1 MKFLK
6 KALAIT
12 VSLALCGSLIAPALA
27 VEYDIANGDVS
38 IGQDD
43 SGVWSQQGGSDTS
56 RDSEITITG
65 SSTENTVTV
74 GSNVTDAT
82 ITLDGVDISSDK
94 DAAISIGAGSDV
106 TIELDGENKLQGGTG
121 HAGLELNNKGDN
133 GKPAKDTPG
142 GSVTIKDENGTSGSL
157 TATGGNSAAGIGSG
171 SRGEAGDITIDGAD
185 VTATGGNTA
194 AGIGSGDYGEA
205 GDITIT
211 GGADVTATGGSSSA
225 GIGSGS
231 YGEVGDITITDSD
244 IDSTGGTF
252 AAGIGASSSSSTA
265 GDITIT
271 GSTVDATGGYNGAGI
286 GTGFNGT
293 AGDITI
299 TDSDVTAAG
308 GREGA
313 GIGSGR
319 GGTVHDITITGG
331 NIVAKAGTAGGLE
344 TYGIGG
350 YKSGTVTLKD
360 LESLLALGKGKY
372 GVKESA
378 TSSQGILNGKFGGNL
393 LKGAKEATIT
403 IYDADGQVVGTVE
416 MGPEEGGMWSGLAV
430 LMPEGKYYVHVSTDA
445 NPQGG
450 FAAQADTMGSIAY
463 PVKDGKVLSKT
474 FADCAQYTVN
484 YGFTSTDPELA
495 LPDGMP
501 EPPESVKQKLTVEAF
516 QNGVTCDE
524 AYEDIEVEGGR
535 WHFTGWT
542 TASVLNPDS
551 GNLTSVQVN
560 GNSKYMLTVVG
571 SWEFVAD
578 EPAPVPTPAPGGNTG
593 DTGDTGDTGG
603 SDITIEDEAV
613 PLAAGPVTRAQFVD
627 YLWRHES
634 QPQAD
639 APTFADVPADHEFAP
654 AIGWA
659 QANGLVNG
667 DENGLFYPDELV
679 TVADVR
685 AILARFADRA
695 GMAMPQLTTL
705 TGGDGEAVLNCDQVL
720 AEFFGEEY
728 EAPDTDGLEIDSAA

>member
-43 SGVWSQQGGSDTS
+43 SGVWSQQGGGEMSNDT
-56 RDSEITITG
+56 EITITG

-185 VTATGGNTA
+185 VTATGG
-194 AGIGSGDYGEA
+194 
-205 GDITIT
+205 
-211 GGADVTATGGSSSA
+211 GSSSA

-252 AAGIGASSSSSTA
+252 AAGIGASSSSSVA

-293 AGDITI
+293 AGDINI

-319 GGTVHDITITGG
+319 GGKVQDITITGG

-350 YKSGTVTLKD
+350 YKCGAVTLKD
-360 LESLLALGKGKY
+360 LESLLALGKGTY
-372 GVKESA
+372 GVKETA
-378 TSSQGILNGKFGGNL
+378 ASSQGQGILNGKFGGNL
-393 LKGAKEATIT
+393 LEGAKEATIT

-450 FAAQADTMGSIAY
+450 FAAQAYTMGSIAY

-495 LPDGMP
+495 LPDDMP
-501 EPPESVKQKLTVEAF
+501 ALPESVKQKLTVEAF
-516 QNGVTCDE
+516 QNGVTCDA

-542 TASVLNPDS
+542 TAPVLNPKT
-551 GNLTSVQVN
+551 GNLATVQVN

-578 EPAPVPTPAPGGNTG
+578 EPEPVPTPTPVPG
-593 DTGDTGDTGG
+593 GDTGDTGG
-603 SDITIEDEAV
+603 TDITIEDEAV

-634 QPQAD
+634 QPEAD
-639 APTFADVPADHEFAP
+639 APTFDDVPADHEFAP

-659 QANGLVNG
+659 QANGLVDG
-667 DENGLFYPDELV
+667 DENGLFHPDELV
-679 TVADVR
+679 TVAAVR
-685 AILARFADRA
+685 AILARFAERA

-705 TGGDGEAVLNCDQVL
+705 TGGEGEAVLNCDQVL

-728 EAPDTDGLEIDSAA
+728 EAPDTDDLEIDTAA

>member
-43 SGVWSQQGGSDTS
+43 SGVWSQQGGGEMSNDT
-56 RDSEITITG
+56 EITITG

-185 VTATGGNTA
+185 VTATGGGSA
-194 AGIGSGDYGEA
+194 AGIGSGNYGEA
-205 GDITIT
+205 GDITIS

-252 AAGIGASSSSSTA
+252 AAGIGASSSSSVA

-293 AGDITI
+293 AGDINI

-319 GGTVHDITITGG
+319 GGKVQDITITGG

-350 YKSGTVTLKD
+350 YKCGAVTLKD
-360 LESLLALGKGKY
+360 LESLLALGKGTY
-372 GVKESA
+372 GVKETA
-378 TSSQGILNGKFGGNL
+378 ASSQGQGILNGKFGGNL
-393 LKGAKEATIT
+393 LEGAKEATIT

-450 FAAQADTMGSIAY
+450 FAAQAYTMGSIAY

-495 LPDGMP
+495 LPDDMP
-501 EPPESVKQKLTVEAF
+501 ALPESVKQKLTVEAF
-516 QNGVTCDE
+516 QNGVTCDA

-542 TASVLNPDS
+542 TAPVLNPKT
-551 GNLTSVQVN
+551 GNLATVQVN

-578 EPAPVPTPAPGGNTG
+578 EPEPVPTPTPVPG
-593 DTGDTGDTGG
+593 GDTGDTGG
-603 SDITIEDEAV
+603 TDITIEDEAV

-634 QPQAD
+634 QPEAD
-639 APTFADVPADHEFAP
+639 APTFDDVPADHEFAP

-659 QANGLVNG
+659 QANGLVDG
-667 DENGLFYPDELV
+667 DENGLFHPDELV
-679 TVADVR
+679 TVAAVR
-685 AILARFADRA
+685 AILARFAERA

-705 TGGDGEAVLNCDQVL
+705 TGGEGEAVLNCDQVL

-728 EAPDTDGLEIDSAA
+728 EAPDTDDLEIDTAA

>member
-27 VEYDIANGDVS
+27 VEYDITNGDVS

-82 ITLDGVDISSDK
+82 ITLDGVDISSGK
-94 DAAISIGAGSDV
+94 D
-106 TIELDGENKLQGGTG
+106 
-121 HAGLELNNKGDN
+121 
-133 GKPAKDTPG
+133 
-142 GSVTIKDENGTSGSL
+142 
-157 TATGGNSAAGIGSG
+157 AAGIGSG

-194 AGIGSGDYGEA
+194 AGIGSGSYGEA
-205 GDITIT
+205 GDITIS

-252 AAGIGASSSSSTA
+252 SAGIGASSSSSTA

-378 TSSQGILNGKFGGNL
+378 TSSQGILNGKFGGDL

-445 NPQGG
+445 DPQGG
-450 FAAQADTMGSIAY
+450 FAAQAYTMGSIAY

-542 TASVLNPDS
+542 TASVLNPDT
-551 GNLTSVQVN
+551 GNLATVQVN

-578 EPAPVPTPAPGGNTG
+578 EPAPVPTPAPGG

-728 EAPDTDGLEIDSAA
+728 EVPDTDGLEIDTAA

>member
-1 MKFLK
+1 MKLLK

-121 HAGLELNNKGDN
+121 HAGLELNNKGDD

-157 TATGGNSAAGIGSG
+157 TATGGNNAAGIGSG

-185 VTATGGNTA
+185 VTASGGGSA
-194 AGIGSGDYGEA
+194 AGIGSGSYGEA

-244 IDSTGGTF
+244 IDSTGGDF

-271 GSTVDATGGYNGAGI
+271 GSDVTATGGYNGAGI
-286 GTGFNGT
+286 GTGFYGT

-378 TSSQGILNGKFGGNL
+378 TSSQGILNGKFGGDL

-450 FAAQADTMGSIAY
+450 FAAQAYTMGSIAY

-516 QNGVTCDE
+516 QNGVTCDA

-542 TASVLNPDS
+542 TAPVLNPKT
-551 GNLTSVQVN
+551 GNLATVQVN

-578 EPAPVPTPAPGGNTG
+578 EPEPVPTPTPVPG
-593 DTGDTGDTGG
+593 GDTGDTGG
-603 SDITIEDEAV
+603 TDITIEDEAV

-634 QPQAD
+634 QPEAD
-639 APTFADVPADHEFAP
+639 APTFDDVPADHEFAP

-659 QANGLVNG
+659 QANGLVDG
-667 DENGLFYPDELV
+667 DENGLFHPDELV
-679 TVADVR
+679 TVAAVR
-685 AILARFADRA
+685 AILARFAERA

-705 TGGDGEAVLNCDQVL
+705 TGGEGEAVLNCDQVL

-728 EAPDTDGLEIDSAA
+728 EAPDTDDLEIDTAA

>member
-43 SGVWSQQGGSDTS
+43 SGVWSQQGESDTS
-56 RDSEITITG
+56 RDTEITITG

-106 TIELDGENKLQGGTG
+106 TIELDGENKLQGGSG

-185 VTATGGNTA
+185 VTATGGGSA
-194 AGIGSGDYGEA
+194 AGIGSGSYGEA
-205 GDITIT
+205 GDITIS
-211 GGADVTATGGSSSA
+211 GGADVTANGGSSSA

-293 AGDITI
+293 AGDINI

-319 GGTVHDITITGG
+319 GGRVQDITITGG

-350 YKSGTVTLKD
+350 YKCGAVTLKD
-360 LESLLALGKGKY
+360 LESLLALGKGTY
-372 GVKESA
+372 GVKETAASRQG
-378 TSSQGILNGKFGGNL
+378 QGILNGKFGGNL

-430 LMPEGKYYVHVSTDA
+430 LMPEGRYYVHVSTDTD
-445 NPQGG
+445 PQGG
-450 FAAQADTMGSIAY
+450 FAAQTYTLGSIAY
-463 PVKDGKVLSKT
+463 PVTDGKILSKT

-495 LPDGMP
+495 LPDDMP
-501 EPPESVKQKLTVEAF
+501 ALPESVKQKLTVEAF
-516 QNGVTCDE
+516 QNGVTCDA

-542 TASVLNPDS
+542 TASVLNPDT
-551 GNLTSVQVN
+551 GNLATVQVN

-578 EPAPVPTPAPGGNTG
+578 EPAPVPTPVPGG

-679 TVADVR
+679 TVAAVR

-705 TGGDGEAVLNCDQVL
+705 TGGEGEAVLNCDQVL

-728 EAPDTDGLEIDSAA
+728 EAPDTDNLEIDTAA

>member
-43 SGVWSQQGGSDTS
+43 SGVWSQQGGGEMSNDT
-56 RDSEITITG
+56 EITITG

-171 SRGEAGDITIDGAD
+171 SRGEAGDITVDGAD
-185 VTATGGNTA
+185 VTATGGGSA
-194 AGIGSGDYGEA
+194 AGIGSGNYGEA
-205 GDITIT
+205 GDITIS

-252 AAGIGASSSSSTA
+252 AAGIGASSSSSVA

-293 AGDITI
+293 AGDINI

-319 GGTVHDITITGG
+319 GGKVQDITITGG

-350 YKSGTVTLKD
+350 YKCGAVTLKD
-360 LESLLALGKGKY
+360 LESLLALGKGTY
-372 GVKESA
+372 GVKETA
-378 TSSQGILNGKFGGNL
+378 ASSQGQGILNGKFGGNL
-393 LKGAKEATIT
+393 LEGAKEATIT

-450 FAAQADTMGSIAY
+450 FAAQAYTMGSIAY

-495 LPDGMP
+495 LPDDMP
-501 EPPESVKQKLTVEAF
+501 ALPESVKQKLTVEAF
-516 QNGVTCDE
+516 QNGVTCDA

-542 TASVLNPDS
+542 TAPVLNPKT
-551 GNLTSVQVN
+551 GNLATVQVN

-578 EPAPVPTPAPGGNTG
+578 EPEPVPTPTPVPG
-593 DTGDTGDTGG
+593 GDTGDTGG
-603 SDITIEDEAV
+603 TDITIEDEAV

-634 QPQAD
+634 QPEAD
-639 APTFADVPADHEFAP
+639 APTFDDVPADHEFAP

-659 QANGLVNG
+659 QANGLVDG
-667 DENGLFYPDELV
+667 DENGLFHPDELV
-679 TVADVR
+679 TVAAVR
-685 AILARFADRA
+685 AILARFAERA

-705 TGGDGEAVLNCDQVL
+705 TGGEGEAVLNCDQVL

-728 EAPDTDGLEIDSAA
+728 EAPDTDDLEIDTAA

>member
-43 SGVWSQQGGSDTS
+43 SGVWSQQGGGEMSNDT
-56 RDSEITITG
+56 EITITG

-185 VTATGGNTA
+185 VTATGGGSA
-194 AGIGSGDYGEA
+194 AGIGSGNYGEA
-205 GDITIT
+205 GDITIS

-252 AAGIGASSSSSTA
+252 AAGIGASSSSSVA

-293 AGDITI
+293 AGDINI

-319 GGTVHDITITGG
+319 GGKVQDITITGG

-350 YKSGTVTLKD
+350 YKCGAVTLKD
-360 LESLLALGKGKY
+360 LESLLALGKGTY
-372 GVKESA
+372 GVKETA
-378 TSSQGILNGKFGGNL
+378 ASSQGQGILNGKFGGNL
-393 LKGAKEATIT
+393 LEGAKEATIT

-450 FAAQADTMGSIAY
+450 FAAQAYTMGSIAY

-495 LPDGMP
+495 LPDDMP
-501 EPPESVKQKLTVEAF
+501 ALPESVKQKLTVEAF

-542 TASVLNPDS
+542 TAPVLNPKT
-551 GNLTSVQVN
+551 GNLATVQVN

-578 EPAPVPTPAPGGNTG
+578 EPEPVPTPTPVPG
-593 DTGDTGDTGG
+593 GDTGDTGG
-603 SDITIEDEAV
+603 TDITIEDEAV

-634 QPQAD
+634 QPEAD

-659 QANGLVNG
+659 QANGLVDG
-667 DENGLFYPDELV
+667 DENGLFHPDELV
-679 TVADVR
+679 TVAAVR

-728 EAPDTDGLEIDSAA
+728 EVPDTDGLEIDTAA

>member
-27 VEYDIANGDVS
+27 VEYDITNGDVS

-185 VTATGGNTA
+185 VTANGGSSA
-194 AGIGSGDYGEA
+194 AGIGSGSYGEA
-205 GDITIT
+205 GDITIS

-244 IDSTGGTF
+244 IDSTGGDF

-308 GREGA
+308 GRDGA

-350 YKSGTVTLKD
+350 YKCGAVTLKD
-360 LESLLALGKGKY
+360 LESLLALGKGTY
-372 GVKESA
+372 GVKETA
-378 TSSQGILNGKFGGNL
+378 ASSQGQGILNGKFGGNL

-430 LMPEGKYYVHVSTDA
+430 LMPEGRYYVHVSTDTD
-445 NPQGG
+445 PQGG
-450 FAAQADTMGSIAY
+450 FAAQTYTLGSIAY
-463 PVKDGKVLSKT
+463 PVIDGKVLSKT

-542 TASVLNPDS
+542 TASVLNPDT
-551 GNLTSVQVN
+551 GNLATVQVN

-578 EPAPVPTPAPGGNTG
+578 EPAPEPTPEPGGNTG
-593 DTGDTGDTGG
+593 DTGGT
-603 SDITIEDEAV
+603 DITIEDEAV

-634 QPQAD
+634 QPEAD
-639 APTFADVPADHEFAP
+639 APAFDDVPADHEFAP

-659 QANGLVNG
+659 QANGLVDG
-667 DENGLFYPDELV
+667 DENGLFHPDELV
-679 TVADVR
+679 TVAAAR
-685 AILARFADRA
+685 AILARFAERA

-705 TGGDGEAVLNCDQVL
+705 TGGEGEAVLNCDQVL

-728 EAPDTDGLEIDSAA
+728 EAPDTDDLEIDTAA

>member
-27 VEYDIANGDVS
+27 VEYDISQGDVS

-82 ITLDGVDISSDK
+82 ITLDGVDISSGK

-185 VTATGGNTA
+185 VTAN
-194 AGIGSGDYGEA
+194 
-205 GDITIT
+205 
-211 GGADVTATGGSSSA
+211 GGSSSA

-244 IDSTGGTF
+244 IDSTGGDF

-271 GSTVDATGGYNGAGI
+271 GSDVTATGGYNGAGI

-293 AGDITI
+293 AGGITI

-445 NPQGG
+445 DPQGG
-450 FAAQADTMGSIAY
+450 FAAQAYTMGSIAY

-578 EPAPVPTPAPGGNTG
+578 EPAPVPTPAPGG

-728 EAPDTDGLEIDSAA
+728 EAPDTDDLEIDTAA

>member
-82 ITLDGVDISSDK
+82 ITLDGVDISSGK

-121 HAGLELNNKGDN
+121 HAGLELNNKGDD

-157 TATGGNSAAGIGSG
+157 TATGGNNAAGIGSG

-185 VTATGGNTA
+185 VTASGGGSA
-194 AGIGSGDYGEA
+194 AGIGSGSYGEA

-211 GGADVTATGGSSSA
+211 GSDVT
-225 GIGSGS
+225 
-231 YGEVGDITITDSD
+231 
-244 IDSTGGTF
+244 
-252 AAGIGASSSSSTA
+252 
-265 GDITIT
+265 
-271 GSTVDATGGYNGAGI
+271 ATGGYNGAGI

-378 TSSQGILNGKFGGNL
+378 TSSQGILNGKFGGDL

-450 FAAQADTMGSIAY
+450 FAAQAYTMGSIAY

-560 GNSKYMLTVVG
+560 GNSTIPLRSRTPETVSGFFFASGVSAESAGAG
-571 SWEFVAD
+571 SSSRPGKPSVA
-578 EPAPVPTPAPGGNTG
+578 
-593 DTGDTGDTGG
+593 
-603 SDITIEDEAV
+603 SSMSI
-613 PLAAGPVTRAQFVD
+613 
-627 YLWRHES
+627 
-634 QPQAD
+634 
-639 APTFADVPADHEFAP
+639 
-654 AIGWA
+654 
-659 QANGLVNG
+659 
-667 DENGLFYPDELV
+667 
-679 TVADVR
+679 
-685 AILARFADRA
+685 
-695 GMAMPQLTTL
+695 
-705 TGGDGEAVLNCDQVL
+705 
-720 AEFFGEEY
+720 
-728 EAPDTDGLEIDSAA
+728 

>member
-6 KALAIT
+6 KTLAIT

-27 VEYDIANGDVS
+27 VEYDISQGDVS

-43 SGVWSQQGGSDTS
+43 SGVWSQQGGSEMSNDTQ
-56 RDSEITITG
+56 ITITG

-82 ITLDGVDISSDK
+82 ITLNGVDISSGK

-185 VTATGGNTA
+185 VTATGGGSA

-205 GDITIT
+205 GDITIS

-231 YGEVGDITITDSD
+231 YGEVGDITITDRKM
-244 IDSTGGTF
+244 T
-252 AAGIGASSSSSTA
+252 
-265 GDITIT
+265 
-271 GSTVDATGGYNGAGI
+271 ATGGYNGAGI

-308 GREGA
+308 GRDGA

-372 GVKESA
+372 GVKETA
-378 TSSQGILNGKFGGNL
+378 DSSQGILNGKFGGNL

-450 FAAQADTMGSIAY
+450 FAAQAYTMGSIAY
-463 PVKDGKVLSKT
+463 PVTDGKVLSKT

-516 QNGVTCDE
+516 QNGVTCDA

-542 TASVLNPDS
+542 TASVLDPDS

-578 EPAPVPTPAPGGNTG
+578 EPAPVPTPVPGG

-728 EAPDTDGLEIDSAA
+728 EVPDTDDLEIDTAA

>member
-43 SGVWSQQGGSDTS
+43 SGVWSQQGGGEMSNDT
-56 RDSEITITG
+56 EITITG

-185 VTATGGNTA
+185 VTATGGGSA
-194 AGIGSGDYGEA
+194 AGIGSGNYGEA
-205 GDITIT
+205 GDITIS

-252 AAGIGASSSSSTA
+252 AAGIGASSSSSVA

-293 AGDITI
+293 AGDINI

-319 GGTVHDITITGG
+319 GGKVQDITITGG

-350 YKSGTVTLKD
+350 YKCGAVTLKD
-360 LESLLALGKGKY
+360 LESLLALGKGTY
-372 GVKESA
+372 GVKETA
-378 TSSQGILNGKFGGNL
+378 ASSQGQGILNGKFGGNL
-393 LKGAKEATIT
+393 LEGAKEATIT

-450 FAAQADTMGSIAY
+450 FAAQAYTMGSIAY

-495 LPDGMP
+495 LPDDMP
-501 EPPESVKQKLTVEAF
+501 ALPESVKQKLTVEAF
-516 QNGVTCDE
+516 QNGVTCDA

-542 TASVLNPDS
+542 TAPVLNPKT
-551 GNLTSVQVN
+551 GNLATVQVN

-578 EPAPVPTPAPGGNTG
+578 EPEPVPTPTPVPG
-593 DTGDTGDTGG
+593 GDTGDTGG
-603 SDITIEDEAV
+603 TDITIEDEAV

-659 QANGLVNG
+659 QANGLVDG
-667 DENGLFYPDELV
+667 DENGLFHPDELV
-679 TVADVR
+679 TVAAVR
-685 AILARFADRA
+685 AILARFAERA

-728 EAPDTDGLEIDSAA
+728 EAPDTDDLEIDTAA

>member
-12 VSLALCGSLIAPALA
+12 VSLALCGSLIASALA

-82 ITLDGVDISSDK
+82 ITLDGVDISSGK

-157 TATGGNSAAGIGSG
+157 TATGGNNAAGIGSG

-185 VTATGGNTA
+185 VTASGGGSA
-194 AGIGSGDYGEA
+194 AGIGSGSYGEA
-205 GDITIT
+205 GDITIS

-244 IDSTGGTF
+244 IDS
-252 AAGIGASSSSSTA
+252 
-265 GDITIT
+265 
-271 GSTVDATGGYNGAGI
+271 
-286 GTGFNGT
+286 
-293 AGDITI
+293 
-299 TDSDVTAAG
+299 
-308 GREGA
+308 
-313 GIGSGR
+313 
-319 GGTVHDITITGG
+319 TGG

-378 TSSQGILNGKFGGNL
+378 DSSQGILNGKFGGNL

-430 LMPEGKYYVHVSTDA
+430 LMPEGKYYVHVSTNAD
-445 NPQGG
+445 PQGG
-450 FAAQADTMGSIAY
+450 FAAQAYTMGSIAY

-560 GNSKYMLTVVG
+560 GNSTIPLRSRTPETVSGFFFASGVSAESAGAG
-571 SWEFVAD
+571 SSSRPGKPSVA
-578 EPAPVPTPAPGGNTG
+578 
-593 DTGDTGDTGG
+593 
-603 SDITIEDEAV
+603 SSMSI
-613 PLAAGPVTRAQFVD
+613 
-627 YLWRHES
+627 
-634 QPQAD
+634 
-639 APTFADVPADHEFAP
+639 
-654 AIGWA
+654 
-659 QANGLVNG
+659 
-667 DENGLFYPDELV
+667 
-679 TVADVR
+679 
-685 AILARFADRA
+685 
-695 GMAMPQLTTL
+695 
-705 TGGDGEAVLNCDQVL
+705 
-720 AEFFGEEY
+720 
-728 EAPDTDGLEIDSAA
+728 

>member
-27 VEYDIANGDVS
+27 VEYDISQGDVS

-82 ITLDGVDISSDK
+82 ITLDGVDISSGK

-171 SRGEAGDITIDGAD
+171 SRGAGDITI
-185 VTATGGNTA
+185 
-194 AGIGSGDYGEA
+194 S
-205 GDITIT
+205 
-211 GGADVTATGGSSSA
+211 GGAYVTATGGSSSA

-244 IDSTGGTF
+244 IDSTGGDF

-271 GSTVDATGGYNGAGI
+271 GSDVTATGGYNGAGI

-293 AGDITI
+293 AGGITI

-378 TSSQGILNGKFGGNL
+378 TSSQGILNGKFGGDL

-445 NPQGG
+445 DPQGG
-450 FAAQADTMGSIAY
+450 FAAQAYTMGSIAY

-578 EPAPVPTPAPGGNTG
+578 EPAPVPTPAPGG

-728 EAPDTDGLEIDSAA
+728 EAPDTDDLEIDTAA